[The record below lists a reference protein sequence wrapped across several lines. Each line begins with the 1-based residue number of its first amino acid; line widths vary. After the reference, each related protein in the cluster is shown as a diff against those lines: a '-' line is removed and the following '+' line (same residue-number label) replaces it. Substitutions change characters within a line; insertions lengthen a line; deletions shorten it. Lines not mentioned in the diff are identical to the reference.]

1 MVNALQ
7 AVNTELDSR
16 SKSYVRLEG
25 NYIQSDGSMATEEK
39 LFDGAENPL
48 VLLKEYYQTFSC
60 QFQLHY
66 YPFDVQECKMCFQ
79 IMEMTK
85 DYITISEE
93 TSSVNF
99 TGEYRLIIYGMPLC
113 SLPSRQSI
121 LPGV

>member
-85 DYITISEE
+85 DYITISEK

-99 TGEYRLIIYGMPLC
+99 TGESKLIIANLFKGK
-113 SLPSRQSI
+113 STSS
-121 LPGV
+121 